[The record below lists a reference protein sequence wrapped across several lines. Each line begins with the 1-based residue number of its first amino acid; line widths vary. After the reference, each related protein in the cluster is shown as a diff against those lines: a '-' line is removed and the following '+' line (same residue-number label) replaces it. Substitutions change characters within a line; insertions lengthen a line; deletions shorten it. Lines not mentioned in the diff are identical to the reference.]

1 MRRRALLAA
10 IPPTISA
17 AVAGCIGDASSND
30 VSRAMEE
37 YESDTEGKEFDQR
50 SRQQSF
56 CDDGFVVIENG
67 ICSEDEQVL
76 ILGEESDGYRSAIS
90 LFGFV
95 LPSETDAEAL
105 KLDHLNEAELALT
118 EDADYDD
125 ESLLIVQGRY
135 PQSRAT
141 LEVQNVGVGSE
152 QTYVGTKSLMQD
164 DDEPELVSTLV
175 RVAAQGLSE
184 TVVVGNELVDNGD
197 DPVGYA
203 IFE

>member
-1 MRRRALLAA
+1 MQ
-10 IPPTISA
+10 
-17 AVAGCIGDASSND
+17 G
-30 VSRAMEE
+30 
-37 YESDTEGKEFDQR
+37 YESDSEGKEFDQT

-56 CDDGFVVIENG
+56 CDDDFDVMENG
-67 ICSEDEQVL
+67 ICSEDESELTL
-76 ILGEESDGYRSAIS
+76 IEESGGYRSAIT

-95 LPSETDAEAL
+95 LTSESDAEAL
-105 KLDHLNEAELALT
+105 NLDHLDEEERALT
-118 EDADYDD
+118 EDVDYDD
-125 ESLLIVQGRY
+125 ESLLIVQGWY

-141 LEVQNVGVGSE
+141 LEVQYVGVGSD

-164 DDEPELVSTLV
+164 DTEPELVSTLV
-175 RVAAQGLSE
+175 RVAVQGLSE